1 MISPASAARM
11 TKPITTTRSSLHPPE
26 AGIRSGP
33 AVGVRSSRRGMSS
46 GPEFERGLEAGSG
59 PRRSQ
64 NLRSERRSGPPHA
77 SKLDC
82 AARRAS
88 FRPLAGEPD
97 EGGAEGGSEDGK
109 PRRVGL
115 EPVRDEGIGNRHC
128 SGNPAENDRAQSQDC
143 RRAADDPGKDEAA
156 EGDDRY
162 AQNDPERQEP
172 ETSPGDRRKR
182 HDIVEAHRRVG
193 EHDDRRGGDEITRGA
208 GGRGTFVAGLPG
220 AHVEGDD
227 DQRPRRDELDQRHG
241 EKGVGEGEHAE
252 PQRDRPDR
260 AEHHRT
266 ARFLRRQP

>member
-1 MISPASAARM
+1 MIIPARAARM

-26 AGIRSGP
+26 AGIRCRP
-33 AVGVRSSRRGMSS
+33 VVDVRSSRRGVRS
-46 GPEFERGLEAGSG
+46 GPDSCMASWPEAARGEVENPRSG
-59 PRRSQ
+59 Q
-64 NLRSERRSGPPHA
+64 RSGPPHA
-77 SKLDC
+77 RKLDC

-97 EGGAEGGSEDGK
+97 EGGAESGSEDGK

-115 EPVRDEGIGNRHC
+115 EPVGDEGIGYRHC

-143 RRAADDPGKDEAA
+143 RGAADDPGKDKAA

-162 AQNDPERQEP
+162 AQNDPKRQEP
-172 ETSPGDRRKR
+172 ETSPGDRRER

-193 EHDDRRGGDEITRGA
+193 EHDDCRGGDEITRGA
-208 GGRGTFVAGLPG
+208 GGRGAFAAGLPG

-227 DQRPRRDELDQRHG
+227 DQRPRRDELDQGHG

-260 AEHHRT
+260 AEHHRA
-266 ARFLRRQP
+266 ARFLGRQP